1 MPMYDYYCEKCS
13 KLWEENLPMSKRN
26 LPCKSPCPICKED
39 GGVKKNITGFPG
51 VNVDTT
57 LTPDKATGGKWS
69 EITNKIKSGLPERYA
84 KNIKDDMSGHRW
96 K

>member
-1 MPMYDYYCEKCS
+1 M
-13 KLWEENLPMSKRN
+13 
-26 LPCKSPCPICKED
+26 
-39 GGVKKNITGFPG
+39 
-51 VNVDTT
+51 DTT

-96 K
+96 R